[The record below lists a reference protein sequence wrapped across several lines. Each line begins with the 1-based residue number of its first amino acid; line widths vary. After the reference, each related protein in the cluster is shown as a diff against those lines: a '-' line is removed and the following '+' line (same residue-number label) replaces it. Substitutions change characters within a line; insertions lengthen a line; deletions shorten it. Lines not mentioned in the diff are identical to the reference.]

1 MTEWKEVGKGEYFR
15 DLPDGETAKILEYMG
30 LWRVVVG
37 NRKVDNVYLS
47 VTEAIE
53 VMDAWVEGRR
63 DISFHPVDREWFGD
77 DKRGYARECKDV
89 DLEVD
94 QAPCKRWIINRLD
107 NVCFRNSEEALRYA
121 DERLP

>member
-1 MTEWKEVGKGEYFR
+1 MSNWKEVGNGEYFR
-15 DLPDGETAKILEYMG
+15 ELPDGTNAKILEDMG

-53 VMDAWVEGRR
+53 VIDAWVDGRR
-63 DISFHPVDREWFGD
+63 DISFHPVDREWFGND
-77 DKRGYARECKDV
+77 GRGYARECRDG

-94 QAPCKRWIINRLD
+94 QAPCTRWTINRLD
-107 NVCFRNSEEALRYA
+107 NVCFRNSKEARRYA